1 MEPMFKVLVVDD
13 EQPVRAML
21 AKLFERRGFSVV
33 TADSAASGRAMLC
46 QEKLDLV
53 VTDLRMESPLAGFDL
68 VKAANQIVPRPV
80 IVVLTAFPV
89 PAEEWRN
96 AGADA
101 LVVKGMRV
109 GTLVME
115 LEEILK
121 QRAA

>member
-1 MEPMFKVLVVDD
+1 MRKLLIVDD
-13 EQPVRAML
+13 EQPVRAIL
-21 AKLFERRGFSVV
+21 AKLFERRGFAVL
-33 TADSAASGRAMLC
+33 TADSAASGSALLG

-53 VTDLRMESPLAGFDL
+53 VTDLRMESPLAGFDV

-101 LVVKGMRV
+101 LVVKGVRV
-109 GTLVME
+109 GTLVTE

-121 QRAA
+121 HRAA